1 MLKKAVFVMLAAVM
15 VSTFAAADGLPA
27 YYTNDVY
34 WVSYFNKPDPIII
47 IIQPADQFVYII
59 NSGYI
64 GTPLSSNE
72 GTLCANIY
80 VFDAIQEMVECCA
93 CPITA
98 NALLALSVNNSLTA
112 NPLTSVAPASGV
124 IKLVSTLPNG
134 TSCDPTKAGTLSPDL
149 RAWATHLQQPTT
161 GTFITTEAPFLPAPL
176 ATGGT
181 SVEEGFLPQACSFAQ
196 YLGTGKAVCACQ

>member
-1 MLKKAVFVMLAAVM
+1 MLKKVVFVMLAAVM
-15 VSTFAAADGLPA
+15 LSTIAAAQ
-27 YYTNDVY
+27 YTNDVY
-34 WVSYFNKPDPIII
+34 WVSYFNNRNNPTG
-47 IIQPADQFVYII
+47 ADQFIYIV
-59 NSGYI
+59 NPGFT

-80 VFDAIQEMVECCA
+80 VFDAVQELVECCA

-98 NALLALSVNNSLTA
+98 NALLALSVDNSLTA

-134 TSCDPTKAGTLSPDL
+134 TSCDPTKAGQLSPDF
-149 RAWATHLQQPTT
+149 RAWATHLQQPTS
-161 GTFITTEAPFLPAPL
+161 GNYVTTEAPFLAAPL

-181 SVEEGFLPQACSFAQ
+181 SVEEGFLPQACLFAQ
-196 YLGTGKAVCACQ
+196 YLGTSKAVCACK

>member
-1 MLKKAVFVMLAAVM
+1 MLRKLVFVALAFMML
-15 VSTFAAADGLPA
+15 STFAAAQSHM
-27 YYTNDVY
+27 NDVY
-34 WVSYFNKPDPIII
+34 WVSYFSNRNNPTG
-47 IIQPADQFVYII
+47 ADQFMYVV

-80 VFDAIQEMVECCA
+80 VFDAVQEMIECCA

-124 IKLVSTLPNG
+124 IKLVSTLPSG
-134 TSCDPTKAGTLSPDL
+134 TSCDPTKKGTLSPDFQ
-149 RAWATHLQQPTT
+149 AWASHLQQPTS
-161 GTFITTEAPFLPAPL
+161 GKFVTTEADFLPAPL
-176 ATGGT
+176 ATGDT
-181 SVEEGFLPQACSFAQ
+181 SVEEGFLPQACVVAQ
-196 YLGTGKAVCACQ
+196 YLGTGKAVCACK

>member
-1 MLKKAVFVMLAAVM
+1 MLKKLLLVALAAM
-15 VSTFAAADGLPA
+15 MLGTIAAAQSDPG

-34 WVSYFNKPDPIII
+34 WVSYFANRNNPTG
-47 IIQPADQFVYII
+47 ADQFVYII
-59 NSGYI
+59 NPGYT

-80 VFDAIQEMVECCA
+80 VFDAVQELVECCA

-98 NALLALSVNNSLTA
+98 NALLALSVDNSLTA

-124 IKLVSTLPNG
+124 IKLVSTSPTG
-134 TSCDPTKAGTLSPDL
+134 TSCDPTKAGQLSPDF
-149 RAWATHLQQPTT
+149 RAWATHLQQPTS
-161 GTFITTEAPFLPAPL
+161 GTFVTTEAPFLAAPL

-181 SVEEGFLPQACSFAQ
+181 SVEEGFLPQACTFAQ
-196 YLGTGKAVCACQ
+196 YMGSGKAVCACK

>member
-1 MLKKAVFVMLAAVM
+1 MLKKVVFVMLAAVM
-15 VSTFAAADGLPA
+15 LSTIAAAQS
-27 YYTNDVY
+27 YTNDVY
-34 WVSYFNKPDPIII
+34 WVSYFNNRNNPTG
-47 IIQPADQFVYII
+47 ADQLVYII
-59 NSGYI
+59 NPGYI

-80 VFDAIQEMVECCA
+80 VFDAVQELVECCA

-134 TSCDPTKAGTLSPDL
+134 TSCDPTKAGQLSPDL
-149 RAWATHLQQPTT
+149 RAWATHLQQPTS
-161 GTFITTEAPFLPAPL
+161 GNYVTTEARFLPAPL
-176 ATGGT
+176 ATGDT
-181 SVEEGFLPQACSFAQ
+181 SVEEGFLPQACLFAQ
-196 YLGTGKAVCACQ
+196 YLGTSKAVCACK